1 MDADWIKILSAVFLV
16 LLLVYL
22 FPRAK
27 QMMQDSP
34 KAEKGDW
41 HAAILPLAGVVA
53 FIALLAWLVSQ

>member
-1 MDADWIKILSAVFLV
+1 MEADWLKILSAVFLV

-27 QMMQDSP
+27 HMMQNSP

-41 HAAILPLAGVVA
+41 NSAMLPLAGVVA
-53 FIALLAWLVSQ
+53 FIALLVWLVSQ

>member
-1 MDADWIKILSAVFLV
+1 MDASWFKILSVVFLV

-27 QMMQDSP
+27 HMMQNSP

-41 HAAILPLAGVVA
+41 QAAVVPLLGVVG

>member
-1 MDADWIKILSAVFLV
+1 MDADWLKILSAVFLV

-27 QMMQDSP
+27 HMMQNSP

-41 HAAILPLAGVVA
+41 QSAIVPLGGVVA

>member
-1 MDADWIKILSAVFLV
+1 MEADWMKILSVVFLV

-27 QMMQDSP
+27 HMMQNSP

-41 HAAILPLAGVVA
+41 QSAIVPLAGVIA